1 MKKQCG
7 YYIPTHTPMQSLSIP
22 GHLFC
27 FKLASRLGFALCAWL
42 PGPNLGIHGLAWSAA
57 GWLGCRPMN
66 RVRHHF
72 WKKHVI
78 ANSLTPLYSSLLRS
92 IMGPDKFSNENFP
105 LTCFHDRVRDIFSSA
120 ELSKV
125 YSKGTLENGIFPLTV
140 GLS

>member
-1 MKKQCG
+1 
-7 YYIPTHTPMQSLSIP
+7 
-22 GHLFC
+22 
-27 FKLASRLGFALCAWL
+27 
-42 PGPNLGIHGLAWSAA
+42 
-57 GWLGCRPMN
+57 MN

-105 LTCFHDRVRDIFSSA
+105 LTCFHDRVQDIFSSA